1 MALGCTKLSMRD
13 TLKQIAEL
21 VLLGIAFVFAVPPVS
36 STPEPYGLMPGLAFA
51 GVAFAG
57 GLALSIS
64 RKAERWPFAA
74 AKLILFL
81 TFAWVLHVRVA
92 IH

>member
-1 MALGCTKLSMRD
+1 MRD
-13 TLKQIAEL
+13 TLKQVAE
-21 VLLGIAFVFAVPPVS
+21 VALLGVAFFFAVPPLS
-36 STPEPYGLMPGLAFA
+36 STPEPYDLMPGLAFA
-51 GVAFAG
+51 GVAFVG
-57 GLALSIS
+57 SLALSIY
-64 RKAERWPFAA
+64 RKAERWPFAV

>member
-1 MALGCTKLSMRD
+1 MRD

-21 VLLGIAFVFAVPPVS
+21 VLLGIAFFFAVPAVS
-36 STPEPYGLMPGLAFA
+36 STPEPYDLMPGLAFA

-57 GLALSIS
+57 SLALSIS
-64 RKAERWPFAA
+64 RRAEKWPFAA

>member
-1 MALGCTKLSMRD
+1 MRD
-13 TLKQIAEL
+13 TYKQITEV
-21 VLLGIAFVFAVPPVS
+21 VLLGIAFFFAVPPVS
-36 STPEPYGLMPGLAFA
+36 STQEPYGLMPGLAFA

-64 RKAERWPFAA
+64 RNAEKWPFAA
-74 AKLILFL
+74 GKLILFL
-81 TFAWVLHVRVA
+81 AFAWVLHLRVA